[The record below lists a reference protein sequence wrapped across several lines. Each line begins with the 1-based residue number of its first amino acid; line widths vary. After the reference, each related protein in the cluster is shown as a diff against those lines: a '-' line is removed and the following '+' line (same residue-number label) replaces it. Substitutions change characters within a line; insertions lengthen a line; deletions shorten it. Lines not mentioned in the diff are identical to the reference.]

1 MRTSLAKAVAV
12 TALALTALFAAP
24 TVLTPAASVTLGA
37 DAPTSDSPAG
47 TVPGTGDSL
56 GWG

>member
-12 TALALTALFAAP
+12 TTLALTALFAAP

-37 DAPTSDSPAG
+37 DAPVPGAPAG
-47 TVPGTGDSL
+47 TVPGTGNSL